1 MAVRQSFFKWL
12 QTMPW
17 HQRGVTLIR
26 GVDRA
31 PTKFGRIETQHE
43 QPRMSG
49 VFLIASHSYIVS
61 TSHVSADF
69 AGKCLDRNS
78 VYPPNDWHTLWI
90 PPKETLLENFEPVK
104 DGYPHF
110 KGLLWAAHTLSLAP
124 CYPCFGHHRWGG
136 PPNLETLPAPK
147 TLNASEH
154 VRAGLFKSDSGSVV

>member
-1 MAVRQSFFKWL
+1 
-12 QTMPW
+12 MPW

-43 QPRMSG
+43 QPSMSG

-124 CYPCFGHHRWGG
+124 CYPCFGHHRDTTSPKNAQRLRTCSSRALQEWLRERCL
-136 PPNLETLPAPK
+136 NTWAPVGADAK
-147 TLNASEH
+147 
-154 VRAGLFKSDSGSVV
+154 